1 MTWLT
6 PWIVQNL
13 GCHCDKSW
21 FLSRSYE
28 LIDIIQCTILPHWIT
43 MTWCV
48 FKELKEL
55 ALSKHYI
62 CMEIWREWFQ
72 ENMVLKKHIGV
83 VSQSFIRVSIVSKNI
98 FIMNTIFL
106 LIHPA
111 IKTLPAP
118 TRHSGFTHFAVNFY
132 FCFFKPAQF
141 KLTSFSKSNSKDGT
155 QMGSSSGSWY
165 LDRKGCFKARST
177 VMRSA
182 GFITSILPIKS
193 SAFLLAL
200 GKSVVH
206 GMGWRW
212 PRPVPHRQWHVCTA
226 VTLTYLGHFE
236 SDLDLFHTMTRVHC
250 SDLDIIRTFWEWPR
264 PAPHRQWHVCTAVTL
279 TSLGHFESDLELF
292 HTDNDMCGLQWPWH
306 H

>member
-1 MTWLT
+1 MIFQQIICTDGHHSMHHIASLDHNDLMGIQGVKGT
-6 PWIVQNL
+6 SPLKTLHMYGNMKGMV
-13 GCHCDKSW
+13 
-21 FLSRSYE
+21 SR
-28 LIDIIQCTILPHWIT
+28 
-43 MTWCV
+43 
-48 FKELKEL
+48 
-55 ALSKHYI
+55 KHG
-62 CMEIWREWFQ
+62 
-72 ENMVLKKHIGV
+72 LKKKIGV

-98 FIMNTIFL
+98 FITNTIFL

-118 TRHSGFTHFAVNFY
+118 TCHSGFNSFCTVNLFY
-132 FCFFKPAQF
+132 FIFKPAQF

-226 VTLTYLGHFE
+226 VTLTSLGHFA
-236 SDLDLFHTMTRVHC
+236 SDLDLLQTDSDTR
-250 SDLDIIRTFWEWPR
+250 T
-264 PAPHRQWHVCTAVTL
+264 
-279 TSLGHFESDLELF
+279 
-292 HTDNDMCGLQWPWH
+292 LQWPWH